1 MMLAYFSPR
10 AISFDFFLSGNRSRA
25 PPMRL
30 SLDSFVQRWD
40 KVQLL
45 KRRGA
50 GTERDLGLI
59 SAFATHC
66 GMTSKNAYH
75 FSEPQFP

>member
-1 MMLAYFSPR
+1 
-10 AISFDFFLSGNRSRA
+10 
-25 PPMRL
+25 MRL